1 MLKRISFIAS
11 LVIIFIVVFVC
22 MFKIN
27 LINTKNLSVEKYDSK
42 YIDMM
47 DEASKE
53 EYLSF
58 IRDDSYIKIYDEDIG
73 YKVKLGQNRFF
84 LRKNSKIINYVKK
97 IFDKKKD
104 FNIKEFTDADRV
116 LKEYEKL
123 SKEDKRNF
131 DIGLAALK
139 SETLEPYSNPVTTED
154 QLSEL
159 QDILVQVCI
168 NYININGLTDI
179 DEIAFNADS
188 LQRSAHFGKWV
199 PATDSYIRAVGYEET
214 NDEKN
219 NYCVRKKI
227 GDIW

>member
-1 MLKRISFIAS
+1 MLFRSKLEIGPCPKR
-11 LVIIFIVVFVC
+11 
-22 MFKIN
+22 
-27 LINTKNLSVEKYDSK
+27 D
-42 YIDMM
+42 
-47 DEASKE
+47 
-53 EYLSF
+53 
-58 IRDDSYIKIYDEDIG
+58 RG
-73 YKVKLGQNRFF
+73 
-84 LRKNSKIINYVKK
+84 VKK

-116 LKEYEKL
+116 LSEYEKL

-214 NDEKN
+214 NDGKN

>member
-1 MLKRISFIAS
+1 MSSDFYKKFFEQTPKEEEIEK
-11 LVIIFIVVFVC
+11 
-22 MFKIN
+22 KIEQLEADYKN
-27 LINTKNLSVEKYDSK
+27 SVPYKEYVEQLNALYNDLSEERHKKNLEIGPWPK
-42 YIDMM
+42 
-47 DEASKE
+47 
-53 EYLSF
+53 
-58 IRDDSYIKIYDEDIG
+58 RDRG
-73 YKVKLGQNRFF
+73 
-84 LRKNSKIINYVKK
+84 VKK
-97 IFDKKKD
+97 ILDKKRD
-104 FNIKEFTDADRV
+104 FNIKEYTDADRV
-116 LKEYEKL
+116 LEEYKKL

-214 NDEKN
+214 NNGEI
-219 NYCVRKKI
+219 NYFKRKKI

>member
-1 MLKRISFIAS
+1 MSNDFYKKF
-11 LVIIFIVVFVC
+11 FE
-22 MFKIN
+22 
-27 LINTKNLSVEKYDSK
+27 NTP
-42 YIDMM
+42 
-47 DEASKE
+47 KE
-53 EYLSF
+53 EE
-58 IRDDSYIKIYDEDIG
+58 IEKKIEELEANY
-73 YKVKLGQNRFF
+73 
-84 LRKNSKIINYVKK
+84 KNSASYKEYVEQLNALYNDLAKERRNKKLEIGPCPKRDKGVKK
-97 IFDKKKD
+97 ILDKKKD
-104 FNIKEFTDADRV
+104 FNIKEYTDADRV
-116 LKEYEKL
+116 LEEYKKL

-131 DIGLAALK
+131 EIGLQALK
-139 SETLEPYSNPVTTED
+139 SENLEPYSNPVTTED

-214 NDEKN
+214 NDGEI
-219 NYCVRKKI
+219 NYSKRKKI